1 MSFRKYKSSGHSK
14 SLKFLS
20 LLFLLLIS
28 IGVLTVFLM
37 SIPEKVE
44 VKAKFNSVSLYISGG
59 SYRFCL
65 VYLVTNPKP
74 YKTLVYV
81 TVDLRDADIGMGIS
95 TSNVLG
101 IVDNSTKNLISY
113 DVSGSYIL
121 KFVLEMSANE
131 IRAILVLL

>member
-1 MSFRKYKSSGHSK
+1 MSFRKYKSTERSR

-20 LLFLLLIS
+20 LLFLLLIF
-28 IGVLTVFLM
+28 IGVLTVFFM

-44 VKAKFNSVSLYISGG
+44 VKAKFNSVSLYLSGN

-65 VYLVTNPKP
+65 VYLITNPKP

-81 TVDLRDADIGMGIS
+81 TVDLRDADIGMSIS
-95 TSNVLG
+95 ISNVLG
-101 IVDNSTKNLISY
+101 VVDNSTKNFISY

-131 IRAILVLL
+131 VRAILILL